1 MGVMYHIIVNTGTI
15 PENELSQSIILP
27 IDSLTEERNIVSM
40 THEVLS
46 NVEPD
51 STLCIA
57 TNNTIALYTIRAYMT
72 KHYDEGTIEYR
83 HYNGA
88 NYKSIRQGERGDLIG
103 NVDNFFDAID
113 RLLLEML
120 GLD

>member
-15 PENELSQSIILP
+15 PENELSRSIILP

-83 HYNGA
+83 HYNGV

>member
-15 PENELSQSIILP
+15 PENELSRSIILP

-57 TNNTIALYTIRAYMT
+57 TNNTITLYTIRAYMT